1 MATPPARCSK
11 PRTGRITQLIHERT
25 PLYQLAD
32 LTIVPL
38 HKRDNMNAN
47 ECVTALH
54 THLCGEG
61 RTAQPRLDLVAAAP

>member
-1 MATPPARCSK
+1 M
-11 PRTGRITQLIHERT
+11 HERT

-54 THLCGEG
+54 AYLCGEG
-61 RTAQPRLDLVAAAP
+61 RVAQPRLDFVAAAP